1 MELRHCIIR
10 SNAAT
15 RIQASTH
22 PHQARSGICTL
33 LYRLCRDLECSGCAL
48 AFPSPTPLASRLL
61 DFDWLVLWHI
71 SLPAW
76 IVAGVN
82 LAFYAGLLW
91 GGVLLYR
98 IALGKERVLVVGWA
112 AVIFLGLIQF
122 LISASAATA
131 IDPLIAFMAA
141 AALLAAV
148 DLFLKMPASGYPR
161 VDNQTSRNT

>member
-1 MELRHCIIR
+1 MGQPEFKPRLIHTKRGAVFALCCTGYV
-10 SNAAT
+10 AT
-15 RIQASTH
+15 LSV
-22 PHQARSGICTL
+22 
-33 LYRLCRDLECSGCAL
+33 RDVLWHSH
-48 AFPSPTPLASRLL
+48 RQHHWLL

-76 IVAGVN
+76 VVAGVN

-98 IALGKERVLVVGWA
+98 IAQGKERVLVVGWA

-148 DLFLKMPASGYPR
+148 DIFLKMPASGYPR

>member
-1 MELRHCIIR
+1 MRQPEFKPRLIHTKRGAVFALCCTGYV
-10 SNAAT
+10 AT
-15 RIQASTH
+15 LSV
-22 PHQARSGICTL
+22 
-33 LYRLCRDLECSGCAL
+33 RDVLWHSH
-48 AFPSPTPLASRLL
+48 RQHHWLL
-61 DFDWLVLWHI
+61 DFDWLVLWDI

-98 IALGKERVLVVGWA
+98 IAQGKERVLVVGWA
-112 AVIFLGLIQF
+112 AGIFLGLIQF

-148 DLFLKMPASGYPR
+148 DIFLKMPASGYPR

>member
-1 MELRHCIIR
+1 MRQPEFKPRLIHTKRGAVFALCCTGYV
-10 SNAAT
+10 AT
-15 RIQASTH
+15 LSV
-22 PHQARSGICTL
+22 
-33 LYRLCRDLECSGCAL
+33 RDVLWHSH
-48 AFPSPTPLASRLL
+48 RQHHWLL

-98 IALGKERVLVVGWA
+98 IAQGKERVLVVGWA

-131 IDPLIAFMAA
+131 IDYVQAMVTAVAFLAA
-141 AALLAAV
+141 ADILLR
-148 DLFLKMPASGYPR
+148 MPPSGYPR
-161 VDNQTSRNT
+161 VDNQTFRST

>member
-1 MELRHCIIR
+1 MRQPEFRPRLIHSKRGAVFALCCTGYV
-10 SNAAT
+10 AT
-15 RIQASTH
+15 LSV
-22 PHQARSGICTL
+22 
-33 LYRLCRDLECSGCAL
+33 RDVLWHSH
-48 AFPSPTPLASRLL
+48 RQHHWLL

-98 IALGKERVLVVGWA
+98 IAQGKERVLVVGWA
-112 AVIFLGLIQF
+112 AGIFLGLIQF

-141 AALLAAV
+141 AAFLAAV
-148 DLFLKMPASGYPR
+148 DIFLKMPASGYPR

>member
-1 MELRHCIIR
+1 MELRYCIIR
-10 SNAAT
+10 SNGAT

-33 LYRLCRDLECSGCAL
+33 LYRLCRDL
-48 AFPSPTPLASRLL
+48 
-61 DFDWLVLWHI
+61 DWLVLWHI

-76 IVAGVN
+76 VVAGVN
-82 LAFYAGLLW
+82 VAFYAGLLW
-91 GGVLLYR
+91 GAVLLYR
-98 IALGKERVLVVGWA
+98 IAQGKERVLVVGWA

-131 IDPLIAFMAA
+131 IDPLIAFIAA
-141 AALLAAV
+141 SAFLVAV
-148 DLFLKMPASGYPR
+148 DIFLKMPASGYPR